1 MADCIFQYIVCHF
14 LFILFTAKICKRT
27 LLLRAFRGH
36 NKWNNSGIFLLH
48 IFGSNKTAIFI
59 NQQLLPVQNNQRVLS
74 IDAFRGIT
82 IFIMVFVN
90 DLAGTPGIPAWMGH
104 MPANAD
110 AMSFVD
116 VVFPAF
122 LFIAGM
128 SIPFALQNRLQKGDG
143 FLQLQGHIIWRALGL
158 LTLGFFMVNGE
169 DGYNQTASGIP
180 LHLWLLLFY
189 AAAILTWNVYT
200 FKNKTWHYVLRF
212 AGIAGLIIL
221 AFIYRSC
228 DGTGYMR
235 PHWWGILGLIGWAYL
250 YSCIFY
256 QLLKG
261 NIILLVAMIAFCT
274 AFYMV
279 SKLPAVQESDP
290 FSWMRSQAGN
300 AAHTSIVLCGIVLSQ
315 IFFTKK
321 IMADMGTRFTQ
332 AAIFMALLFIAGYI
346 IHPYFKISKIYAT
359 PTWCLYSAGFCCII
373 FGLLYWLI
381 DIQGKSKWTIF
392 FKPAATNPLL
402 TYIIPD
408 ILFSF
413 FIFFKITI
421 FPVRLRYGITGI
433 CWSLFF
439 AIVVMYIAKGLNKL
453 KIRMQL

>member
-1 MADCIFQYIVCHF
+1 
-14 LFILFTAKICKRT
+14 L
-27 LLLRAFRGH
+27 
-36 NKWNNSGIFLLH
+36 
-48 IFGSNKTAIFI
+48 
-59 NQQLLPVQNNQRVLS
+59 QNNQRILS
-74 IDAFRGIT
+74 IDVFRGIT
-82 IFIMVFVN
+82 IFVMVFVN

-104 MPANAD
+104 MKADAD

-116 VVFPAF
+116 AVFPAF

-143 FLQLQGHIIWRALGL
+143 FLQLQWHIIWRVLGL

-169 DGYNQTASGIP
+169 DGYNEAASGIP

-189 AAAILTWNVYT
+189 AAAILTWNVYS
-200 FKNKTWHYVLRF
+200 FKNKTWKYAFQL

-221 AFIYRSC
+221 AFIYRGGDRNS
-228 DGTGYMR
+228 YMR

-261 NIILLVAMIAFCT
+261 NIILLAAMVAFCT
-274 AFYMV
+274 AFYII
-279 SKLPAVQESDP
+279 SKRQAIHESDIL
-290 FSWMRSQAGN
+290 SWMSSQAGN
-300 AAHTSIVLCGIVLSQ
+300 AAHTSVMLCGVVLSQ

-321 IMADMGTRFTQ
+321 ITAGISTRYLW
-332 AAIFMALLFIAGYI
+332 APVFMVLLFIAGYI
-346 IHPYFKISKIYAT
+346 LRPYYKISKIYAT

-381 DIQGKSKWTIF
+381 DIKGKSKWTSF

-402 TYIIPD
+402 TYIIPG

-413 FIFFKITI
+413 FSLCKITI
-421 FPVRLRYGITGI
+421 FPKSLRYGIMGI
-433 CWSLFF
+433 LWSLFF
-439 AIVVMYIAKGLNKL
+439 AVVVMYIAKGLNKL